1 MIQRATGALGGA
13 MASGDILATYRK
25 LYRKI
30 GEEFDVFKR
39 HEVGLV
45 QASGAGA
52 WLRDSMSGRRPPS
65 PGPRV
70 GL

>member
-1 MIQRATGALGGA
+1 

-39 HEVGLV
+39 HEVRLELMC
-45 QASGAGA
+45 GAGA
-52 WLRDSMSGRRPPS
+52 WLGTALSASSPS
-65 PGPRV
+65 PP
-70 GL
+70 